1 MMTLD
6 HCFFI
11 PHSLYG
17 NNFDGA
23 GAQALAERLPHTTIQ
38 QNLE

>member
-1 MMTLD
+1 MTLD
-6 HCFFI
+6 HSFII

-23 GAQALAERLPHTTIQ
+23 GAQALAERLPHCTNP
-38 QNLE
+38 QNLK